1 MARKSSRKSR
11 KARKTAASSRK
22 KKPAEPKKVDF
33 ATEYRYVISDL
44 KRFGILAVAMFAT
57 LIVLAFVVS

>member
-1 MARKSSRKSR
+1 MARKSSRKS
-11 KARKTAASSRK
+11 KARKTAASSRR
-22 KKPAEPKKVDF
+22 KKPAEAKKVDF

-44 KRFGILAVAMFAT
+44 KRFAILAVAMFAT